1 MRKDLRLA
9 LENGREG
16 GSFMPVAA
24 LASQLLDVVVNQDR
38 GDLDWSV
45 LGALFAELSG
55 APH

>member
-1 MRKDLRLA
+1 
-9 LENGREG
+9 
-16 GSFMPVAA
+16 
-24 LASQLLDVVVNQDR
+24 LLDVVVNQGR